1 MSFVKAP
8 AHMALLS
15 DAPSPGIPEVGCLD
29 HVQNKI
35 CGFWTVKLSCIA
47 FKLFNIIYSFK
58 IYRPFLKYL
67 DILKHS
73 SSGSVSRGFRT
84 QNRADDK
91 GLPIQIF
98 GAAIKSPAKIYIILR
113 NRFVPFKQKW
123 TPDAGKNGGQP
134 SIIQSIFY

>member
-1 MSFVKAP
+1 MSFIKAP
-8 AHMALLS
+8 AHIALLS
-15 DAPSPGIPEVGCLD
+15 DAPSPGIPEAGCLD

-35 CGFWTVKLSCIA
+35 CGFWPVKLSCIA

-91 GLPIQIF
+91 GLPHSNF
-98 GAAIKSPAKIYIILR
+98 WRGYKI
-113 NRFVPFKQKW
+113 
-123 TPDAGKNGGQP
+123 AGKDLHHFAKP
-134 SIIQSIFY
+134 FCAF